1 MAKKEINMSEN
12 PEEKLSL
19 PAAKSSSSINPKIF
33 LIGLPLF
40 IIQLIIVYFVTANI
54 LLNKGTNANP
64 NIDPSGFEVVQ
75 EEPTE
80 EESSE
85 DVVDS
90 VEVGKHILNIDD
102 MIVNPAGTKGQRLML
117 VSLGFDVASEEELKM
132 LEDKNVVLKDLI
144 ISTIS
149 KKTLVQ
155 LSNHD
160 YRDSL
165 KTELSSNV
173 VAMFPSVKVNNVYFS
188 KYIIQ

>member
-75 EEPTE
+75 EEPDE

>member
-75 EEPTE
+75 EEPAE